1 MIESNKNVCVSKIDK
16 AIAEMAANNEK
27 INVSQVAKRLGISN
41 SAIYKFYPE
50 KILDI
55 KSAQRLQKNKSE
67 SITFGTENEKL
78 KKYIEVLKI
87 SNNQYKDLADD
98 YKRQNEA
105 LWEHIQQLY
114 NMYDEVLAER
124 NTFADRLKQR
134 S

>member
-1 MIESNKNVCVSKIDK
+1 MIESNKNDNVSKIDK
-16 AIAEMAANNEK
+16 AISEMAANNEK

-55 KSAQRLQKNKSE
+55 KTAQKLQKNKSE
-67 SITFGTENEKL
+67 TITLGTENEKL
-78 KKYIEVLKI
+78 KKYIESLKI
-87 SNNQYKDLADD
+87 SSNQYKDAADD

-124 NTFADRLKQR
+124 NSFADRLKQR
-134 S
+134 F